1 MKGFE
6 GPSHHVRLQVI
17 ESEHHVRDIPCA
29 DSARRKGGSESLEL
43 RNPKEPARVMRTVG
57 VRDKEGGDGCA
68 PAGDPGGDPAVGELE
83 DLGLGGH

>member
-1 MKGFE
+1 MYGSRSSN
-6 GPSHHVRLQVI
+6 PSTT
-17 ESEHHVRDIPCA
+17 SATFPAPIPPEE
-29 DSARRKGGSESLEL
+29 KGGSESHEL